1 MFDASLTFSLVFSAA
16 LLLSTAMRLWL
27 VLRQVRHV
35 RQHRAQVPSAYAG
48 HIDLAAH
55 HKAADYTVA
64 KAKIAMVDIL
74 FGAVVLLGWTLLGGL
89 DALQSFVSQALAD
102 WVNPGLGQPLA
113 LVAAFALVGGVL
125 DAPLSA
131 WQTFGVETRFGFN
144 RSTWGMWLA
153 DGLKGVAVSAL
164 LGLPLLAAVLW
175 LMERAG
181 PLWWLWAWGV
191 FMGFNLLMMVLY
203 PTLIAPLFNRFQP
216 LQDAELVQRVQAL
229 MARCGFKASGLFMMD
244 GSRRSAHAN
253 AYFTGL
259 GQSKRVVLYDTLMQQ
274 LSHDELEAVLAH
286 ELGHFH
292 HKHIVRRVVWMA
304 LGTLAA
310 LATLGYASGQSWFYT
325 GLGVQ
330 PNLNGTNSALALLLF
345 AMVVPV
351 FSLFLA
357 PLSSAMSRRHEFEA
371 DAYAAAQV
379 PAQHLH
385 NALLKLYRD
394 NASTLTPDPWY
405 VAFHHSH
412 PPASQRLSRL
422 TPSPAGAAA

>member
-16 LLLSTAMRLWL
+16 LLLSTALRLWL

-64 KAKIAMVDIL
+64 KAKVAMVEIV

-89 DALQSFVSQALAD
+89 DALQQWVSHTLTP
-102 WVNPGLGQPLA
+102 WVAPGLGQQLA
-113 LVAAFALVGGVL
+113 LVAAFAVVGGVL

-144 RSTWGMWLA
+144 RSTWGMWLV
-153 DGLKGVAVSAL
+153 DGLKGVVVSAL

-175 LMERAG
+175 LMEQAG
-181 PLWWLWAWGV
+181 SLWWLWAWGV

-216 LQDAELVQRVQAL
+216 LQDMALVQRVQAL
-229 MARCGFKASGLFMMD
+229 MARCGFKASGLFVMD

-259 GQSKRVVLYDTLMQQ
+259 GQAKRVVLYDTLMQQ

-292 HKHIVRRVVWMA
+292 HKHIVRRVAWVA

-310 LATLGYASGQSWFYT
+310 LATLGYASAQSWFYT

-330 PNLNGTNSALALLLF
+330 PHLDSANSALALLLF

-385 NALLKLYRD
+385 SALLKLYRD

-422 TPSPAGAAA
+422 MPSPAGAVA